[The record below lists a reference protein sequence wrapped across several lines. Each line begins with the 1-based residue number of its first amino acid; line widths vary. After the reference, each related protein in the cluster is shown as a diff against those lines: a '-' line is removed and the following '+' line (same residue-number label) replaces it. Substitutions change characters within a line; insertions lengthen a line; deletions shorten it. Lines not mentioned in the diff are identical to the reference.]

1 MPYTP
6 PYDTNSDAGYGR
18 ISNRFHSSRQAGKAY
33 PYVEVEEI
41 EEYAQLRANNR
52 FYDQDK
58 PIPII
63 DKNNLPEK
71 HYEREAYE
79 INNGLSTEE
88 IFTIN

>member
-1 MPYTP
+1 MTTEPKWDPNGTYTLSEIA
-6 PYDTNSDAGYGR
+6 DKH
-18 ISNRFHSSRQAGKAY
+18 IK
-33 PYVEVEEI
+33 EEI

-71 HYEREAYE
+71 YHEREAYE

-88 IFTIN
+88 EFTIN